1 MAVNIVTGM
10 TGRAHITSDDDRM
23 SNASVFGTDKHVF
36 AFGQQ
41 FRAEVMNNNLVRIRD
56 GYCINQ
62 GTMMAV
68 ELNDY
73 EDVIIDNGIS
83 GLNRNDLIVMR
94 YEKNADTSLESAKLV
109 VIKGVQSENATDP
122 PYRTGNILDGGDL
135 TDDYPLYRLKIE
147 SLTIAAIEPLFEVWE
162 DNMSTIYE
170 SVNGVLHR
178 MQNDVNKS
186 LDANKANVAS
196 QMEAQN
202 SNVSNLI
209 NGQRQILAEQDEKV
223 NDRLDKFTEILEPY
237 EKGAVSGV
245 KGSAETEYRTG
256 NVNITKANVGL
267 GNIPNVATN
276 DQTPT
281 YTVADSDSELQSG
294 EKLSVSFGK
303 IARAIRTLISHVA
316 NKSNPH
322 SVTKSDLGLGN
333 VQNKSSATI
342 RGEITKANI
351 ANAYG
356 WSKKS
361 VTGTGEIDTTSVFSV
376 TSEIVVQV
384 CENTTGNYYT
394 YSWTVIPDSIGMG
407 DGITLLDGY
416 QWNSV
421 NGFCAVKIGRTGAHL
436 INCIVGGTE
445 YKNNATLSIFYR

>member
-83 GLNRNDLIVMR
+83 GLNRNDLIAMR

-109 VIKGVQSENATDP
+109 VIKGVQSENAADP
-122 PYRTGNILDGGDL
+122 PYQTGNILDGGDL
-135 TDDYPLYRLKIE
+135 VDDYPFYRVKIE
-147 SLTIAAIEPLFEVWE
+147 SLTITAVEPLFEVWK
-162 DNMSTIYE
+162 DNMSNIYE
-170 SVNGVLHR
+170 NVNGALHGMR
-178 MQNDVNKS
+178 NDVNKS

-196 QMEAQN
+196 QLETQN
-202 SNVSNLI
+202 RNVSKLI
-209 NGQRQILAEQDEKV
+209 DGQKQGLQEQDEKV
-223 NDRLDKFTEILEPY
+223 NNRLNKFADILEPY

-256 NVNITKANVGL
+256 NVNIAKADIGLENV
-267 GNIPNVATN
+267 PNVTTN

-281 YTVADSDSELQSG
+281 YTTAGSDSELQSG

-303 IARAIRTLISHVA
+303 IARAIKTLIGHVA

-322 SVTKSDLGLGN
+322 SVTKSALGLGN

-342 RGEITKANI
+342 RGEITKSNI
-351 ANAYG
+351 INAYG

-361 VTGTGEIDTTSVFSV
+361 VTGTGEIDTTSVFFE
-376 TSEIVVQV
+376 TSEIVIQV

-394 YSWTVIPDSIGMG
+394 YNWTVIPDSIGMG

-421 NGFCAVKIGRTGAHL
+421 NGFCAVKIGRAKAYL